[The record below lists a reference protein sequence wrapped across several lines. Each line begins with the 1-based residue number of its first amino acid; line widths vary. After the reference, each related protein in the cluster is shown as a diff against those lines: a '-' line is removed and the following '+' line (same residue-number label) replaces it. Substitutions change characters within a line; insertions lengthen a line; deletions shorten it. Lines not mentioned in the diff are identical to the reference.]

1 MIVTARNLAYF
12 FAAGFAFLATAFFA
26 GLALG
31 AAFFAAGFFAPA
43 FFFAWVAA
51 AFPLVI
57 GLSQQMIKSA
67 VAHPHA
73 SSTATT
79 NPHALQLSESPFFTF
94 AIVASSFVCF
104 KVDSA

>member
-1 MIVTARNLAYF
+1 MTVTARDLAYF
-12 FAAGFAFLATAFFA
+12 FAAALAFLATAFFA

-31 AAFFAAGFFAPA
+31 AAFFAPA
-43 FFFAWVAA
+43 FFAWAAA

-73 SSTATT
+73 SSTVTT

>member
-1 MIVTARNLAYF
+1 L
-12 FAAGFAFLATAFFA
+12 AFLATAFFA

-31 AAFFAAGFFAPA
+31 TAFFAAFAGGFFAPA

-51 AFPLVI
+51 AFSRVI

-73 SSTATT
+73 SSTVTT
-79 NPHALQLSESPFFTF
+79 SPHALQLSESPFFTF
-94 AIVASSFVCF
+94 AIGASSFVCF